1 MTITPRD
8 IRTVTFGKPALGR
21 RGYSEEDVDPF
32 LEEVAA
38 ELQSKLD
45 KLNDVTHQLEVARAA
60 LDSLPARPEPS
71 TQPIPVASEPPRVD
85 TSPQAMPAAD
95 VTEILALATETARRY
110 QQEAQAKA
118 AGVEEKAQQA
128 ALRILTEARNDAAE
142 LIEQAQTQGR
152 EALAAY
158 EQRADAVQAMLDGL
172 RDNLRPYFE
181 QNLTDLDRLIPA
193 DDEASG
199 GAHAKGERP

>member
-32 LEEVAA
+32 LEEVAN
-38 ELQSKLD
+38 ELEMR
-45 KLNDVTHQLEVARAA
+45 LEHIDDLKRDLHHAQD
-60 LDSLPARPEPS
+60 LLTQQTEPS

-85 TSPQAMPAAD
+85 TSPHAMPAAD

-142 LIEQAQTQGR
+142 LIEQAQAQGR

-193 DDEASG
+193 DDEAPG
-199 GAHAKGERP
+199 GAHAKGE

>member
-32 LEEVAA
+32 LEEVANELETRLEQLDEVTRQLQTARA
-38 ELQSKLD
+38 ELEQC
-45 KLNDVTHQLEVARAA
+45 
-60 LDSLPARPEPS
+60 PEPS

-85 TSPQAMPAAD
+85 TSPHAMPAAD

-118 AGVEEKAQQA
+118 AGVEEQAQQA
-128 ALRILTEARNDAAE
+128 ALRILAEARGEAE
-142 LIEQAQTQGR
+142 HIRLEAQREGR
-152 EALAAY
+152 ETLTAY

-181 QNLTDLDRLIPA
+181 QNLTDLNRLIPA
-193 DDEASG
+193 DDEAPG
-199 GAHAKGERP
+199 GAHAKGE